1 MRQEVWLGHLDMGDE
16 MKNKINLRNKKAQ
29 ERLMLGMTV
38 LLFGALGILFWGLGI
53 IQNSANS
60 IWIGKIILALIG
72 IIVLIIERFIK

>member
-1 MRQEVWLGHLDMGDE
+1 MGDE